1 MKKKLLKLAVVL
13 AITGGIAAV
22 LVWKFYVNKEHEDI
36 DAATPVFSMTTE
48 EIWKQYNDY
57 PRNADS
63 LYTGKVIEL
72 SGNLSRIDKNDS
84 LVSVV
89 FVMAADSMFG
99 DKTISCLM
107 YLKHNDEVAALSPGS
122 QVKIKGYCTGF
133 NDPDIKFNKCSVV
146 K

>member
-13 AITGGIAAV
+13 AITGGIAAA

-36 DAATPVFSMTTE
+36 DASTPAFSLTTE
-48 EIWKQYNDY
+48 ELWKQYNDY
-57 PRNADS
+57 PHIADS
-63 LYTGKVIEL
+63 MYTGKVIEL
-72 SGNLSRIDKNDS
+72 SGSLGRIDKNDS

-99 DKTISCLM
+99 DKTISCQM
-107 YLKHNDEVAALSPGS
+107 YLKHNDETAALSPGNR
-122 QVKIKGYCTGF
+122 VKIKGYCTGY